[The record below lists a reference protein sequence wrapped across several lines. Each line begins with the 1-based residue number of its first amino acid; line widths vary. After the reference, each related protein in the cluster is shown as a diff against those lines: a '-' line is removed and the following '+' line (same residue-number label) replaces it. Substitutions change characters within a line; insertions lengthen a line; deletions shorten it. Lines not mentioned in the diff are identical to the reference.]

1 MVVHPLH
8 FSRFHPSHQL
18 LQEISDF
25 RPKKNEK
32 ETYTTT
38 MPAPT
43 MPADSAP
50 YEPCPILVKDFTE
63 ADVADSKEKLDALI
77 V

>member
-1 MVVHPLH
+1 
-8 FSRFHPSHQL
+8 
-18 LQEISDF
+18 
-25 RPKKNEK
+25 
-32 ETYTTT
+32 
-38 MPAPT
+38 MPART

-63 ADVADSKEKLDALI
+63 ADVADTKEKLDALI